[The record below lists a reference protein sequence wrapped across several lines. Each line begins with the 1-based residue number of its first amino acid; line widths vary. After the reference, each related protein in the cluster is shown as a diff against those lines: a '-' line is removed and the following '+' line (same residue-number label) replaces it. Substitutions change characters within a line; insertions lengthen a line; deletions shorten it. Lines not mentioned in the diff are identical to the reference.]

1 MNRINLDFDK
11 IRVLPYTKSYGK
23 TMYYY
28 RSYWT
33 QKKDTRVR
41 KINKILNERH

>member
-11 IRVLPYTKSYGK
+11 IRVLPYTKYGK

-33 QKKDTRVR
+33 QKKY
-41 KINKILNERH
+41 KNKKDQQNTK